1 MKLPLREFG
10 SSGLKVT
17 ALGFGAGH
25 IGSSPAIAGYSEK
38 EAEYLLNYIL
48 DSGINL
54 IDTARGYDLSE
65 ERIGKYLYRRRS
77 EFILSTKI
85 GYGIPGHNDWTY
97 DIIIAGVDEALRI
110 LRTDYI
116 DIVHLHSCP
125 LETLKRGEV
134 IEALLKTMEAGKVKV
149 AAYSGENENLEYAI
163 STGKFGSIQTSVNIT
178 DQRGIDWSLPKAKE
192 KRMGVIAKRPIAN
205 APWRFFERPVGNY
218 CEEYWLRWKKMSGS
232 SRMDLD
238 IDWHELFIRFAAFAE
253 GVDACIVGTSKP
265 EHLKLN
271 VDFVKKG
278 KLPDEIY
285 KKIRQTFKANDDNW
299 IGLL

>member
-1 MKLPLREFG
+1 MKLPSREFG
-10 SSGLKVT
+10 NSGLKVT

-25 IGSSPAIAGYSEK
+25 IGSRDYSEK

-85 GYGIPGHNDWTY
+85 GYGIPGHNDWNY
-97 DIIIAGVDEALRI
+97 DIIIAGVNEALRI

-192 KRMGVIAKRPIAN
+192 KRMGVIVKRPIAN